1 MRTKTVRPRRGFV
14 VGDRGEALEG
24 RALMAA
30 AGQVVMLGVSTP
42 DSKGVTVTYQV
53 EGAALAAPPT
63 LGVYRSSNAPFS
75 ADDTGVGLATA
86 PAIDAA
92 GQSSTAVG
100 VHTVTVP
107 LPGELPPNPEHPFVV
122 VVANPGEPGATDLG
136 RSADFRVYTIG
147 VIVHGGVQP
156 KSWTD
161 TGPPWEATMAKSLRA
176 EGYDLVIP
184 WNWVAESGHPGAAA
198 KQVPRLAKT
207 IDAAVAQVPA
217 GAPVDLHLIGH
228 SEGAVVVSQA
238 LLRITPTPALAQG
251 YTELTLLDP
260 HPAGNGIKGPQYS
273 IEGGLVGAI
282 ARSEI
287 RSFQAK
293 ADDPLPYIPANVDD
307 AQVYF
312 QHTPVKMAHTNGGIY
327 NLWGVVPVASAPG
340 VPVHYADLTGP
351 GISHAGDFGVPT
363 WYQTDVVPLLG
374 NGPAF
379 VDPGVLTATVAT
391 PTGENTTNF
400 SGTAAPGASVT
411 VLAAPS
417 GSGSG
422 SPVAIGRGTADAQ
435 GHWFV
440 GAGPGASTAARFFA
454 RANVPVD
461 PGHPRVFVASTVPVV
476 RTRVG

>member
-1 MRTKTVRPRRGFV
+1 MRTKAVRPRRGFV
-14 VGDRGEALEG
+14 VGGWGEALEG

-30 AGQVVMLGVSTP
+30 SAGQVVMLGASTI
-42 DSKGVTVTYQV
+42 DSKGVAVTYQV
-53 EGAALAAPPT
+53 EGAALASPPS
-63 LGVYRSSNAPFS
+63 LGVYRSSDASFS

-86 PAIDAA
+86 PAVDAA
-92 GQSSTAVG
+92 GQASTAVG

-107 LPGELPPNPEHPFVV
+107 LPGGLPPNPEHPFVV
-122 VVANPGEPGATDLG
+122 VVANPGEAGATDPG

-147 VIVHGGVQP
+147 VIVHGGIQP
-156 KSWTD
+156 ESWAN

-184 WNWVAESGHPGAAA
+184 WNWVGESGHPGAAA
-198 KQVPRLAKT
+198 TQIPRLAKT
-207 IDAAVAQVPA
+207 IDAAVAGVPA
-217 GAPVDLHLIGH
+217 GSPVDLHLIGH
-228 SEGAVVVSQA
+228 SEGTVIVSQA
-238 LLRITPTPALAQG
+238 LLHITPTPALAQG

-260 HPAGNGIKGPQYS
+260 HPAGNGVKGGLYS

-293 ADDPLPYIPANVDD
+293 ANDPVPYIPGNVDD

-312 QHTPVKMAHTNGGIY
+312 QHPPDQLAPPNGGIY
-327 NLWGVVPVASAPG
+327 NLWGVVPVAAAPG
-340 VPVHYADLTGP
+340 VPVHYADLTGS

-374 NGPAF
+374 DGPAF
-379 VDPGVLTATVAT
+379 VNPGALTATAET
-391 PTGENTTNF
+391 PTGEGRTNF
-400 SGTAAPGASVT
+400 WGTATPGASVT
-411 VLAAPS
+411 ILAAPM
-417 GSGSG
+417 GSGT
-422 SPVAIGRGTADAQ
+422 PVAIGRSMADAQ

-440 GAGPGASTAARFFA
+440 GVGAGASTAGRFFA
-454 RANVPVD
+454 RADVPVD

-476 RTRVG
+476 TTKVG